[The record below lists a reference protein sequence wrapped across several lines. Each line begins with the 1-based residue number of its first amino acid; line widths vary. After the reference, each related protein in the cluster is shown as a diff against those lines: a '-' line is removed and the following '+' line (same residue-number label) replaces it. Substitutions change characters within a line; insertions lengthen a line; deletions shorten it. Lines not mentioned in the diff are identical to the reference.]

1 VKQLVVA
8 GCRLEYVDYPAHKA
22 GFPVILMLH
31 EGLGCVSM
39 WRHFP
44 ERVAALT
51 GCRVI
56 AWSRAGYGHS
66 QPCTEPRTLR
76 YMHREALEA
85 LPAFLAGLEIERPLL
100 FGHSDGASIALIFA
114 GAFPD
119 VPLGVI
125 AMAPHEFVEDKTLAG
140 ILAARDAWTATDL
153 PKRLARHHGD
163 AARVFA
169 EWNDCWLAPGFR
181 EWNIEEYLPAIRC
194 PILAIQGED
203 DEYATMRQ
211 IDVIAEQVPDTMLLK
226 LSECGHSPHR
236 DQPVVVLWA
245 VDMFVRRI
253 TGRPVGQAEGRGNA

>member
-1 VKQLVVA
+1 VKHLVIA
-8 GCRLEYVDYPAHKA
+8 GMRLEYVDHPARTA
-22 GFPVILMLH
+22 GLPTILMLH
-31 EGLGCVSM
+31 EGLGCVAM

-44 ERVAALT
+44 QQVAMIT

-66 QPCTEPRTLR
+66 QPYAKARTAR
-76 YMHREALEA
+76 YMHREALEQ
-85 LPAFLAGLEIERPLL
+85 LPALLAELQVTRPLL

-125 AMAPHEFVEDKTLAG
+125 AMAPHEFVEEKTLTG
-140 ILAARDAWTATDL
+140 ITAAKAAWTATDL
-153 PKRLARHHGD
+153 PHKLARHHAD
-163 AARVFA
+163 APRVFA
-169 EWNDCWLAPGFR
+169 KWNDCWLAPDFAA
-181 EWNIEEYLPAIRC
+181 WNIEEYLPVIRC
-194 PILAIQGED
+194 PVLAIQGED

-236 DQPVVVLWA
+236 DQPEVVLWA
-245 VDMFVRRI
+245 VDTFVKRM
-253 TGRPVGQAEGRGNA
+253 TGRTAGQPEG